1 MASDFA
7 TYTTNPSQTVP
18 SSSTSMVDEFTNN
31 PYFLPVT
38 KSPGIILASQPL
50 IGTENYISLDRS
62 AFLALSARNKV
73 SFVNGSIPILDLSS
87 PLYNSRCR
95 CNTMVLSWLNNS
107 LNKEIGASVMYI
119 NIVRDLW
126 IDIQDGF
133 PQGNSPKLY
142 EL

>member
-7 TYTTNPSQTVP
+7 TNTTNPSQTVP
-18 SSSTSMVDEFTNN
+18 SSSTSMVDEFANN

-50 IGTENYISLDRS
+50 IGTENYISLSRS
-62 AFLALSARNKV
+62 AFLALSARNKFG
-73 SFVNGSIPILDLSS
+73 FVNGSIPILDPSS
-87 PLYNSRCR
+87 PLYNSWCR

-126 IDIQDGF
+126 IDLQDGF
-133 PQGNSPKLY
+133 SQGNSPKLY